1 MQIRALEQRRLPLGL
16 WSMTGSLSRTRCAH
30 AAVALG
36 LGFTSLAAA
45 CGGSNSANDAGVSTN
60 SESGATNG
68 DGTPALSET
77 DLETLGATRPLNF
90 TQPADT
96 PPVDRTRAEVPLD
109 QIIFDTFDGGGVA
122 LSDADQE
129 TITRL
134 FDVIAPI
141 DAPAYESA
149 GAAGWL
155 NDDDLIIGYVDPGG
169 QAWAYPARILNSR
182 EIVNDELGGQAVL
195 ISYCPLCGSGVVYSR
210 EHAGAGDRTLSFS
223 NTSAL
228 YENDMVMVDRETGT
242 YWWQVAGSGLVGELS
257 GSLLELLPSQTTSW
271 SSWVE
276 QYPDTAVMV
285 RPAGRD
291 FSGDPFSS
299 YADTLDSGR
308 TPFPVGDGVMED
320 DRLAS
325 SARVVVV
332 TQDGET
338 RAWAASPARSF
349 EDQVGGLPVTVT
361 LDGVGGTVVDS
372 QGLPVPS
379 RAAFWFSIVSVYPDI
394 EIGP

>member
-1 MQIRALEQRRLPLGL
+1 M
-16 WSMTGSLSRTRCAH
+16 
-30 AAVALG
+30 
-36 LGFTSLAAA
+36 
-45 CGGSNSANDAGVSTN
+45 
-60 SESGATNG
+60 SE
-68 DGTPALSET
+68 L
-77 DLETLGATRPLNF
+77 DLEALGATRPLNF
-90 TQPADT
+90 TRPADT
-96 PPVDRTRAEVPLD
+96 PPVDRTRAEVPLA
-109 QIIFDTFDGGGVA
+109 QIVFDTFDGGGVA

-149 GAAGWL
+149 GVASGWL
-155 NDDDLIIGYVDPGG
+155 KDDDLVIGYVDPQG
-169 QAWAYPARILNSR
+169 QAWAYPAKILNSR

-210 EHAGAGDRTLSFS
+210 DHAGAGNRTLSFS

-271 SSWVE
+271 SSWTGQHPETV
-276 QYPDTAVMV
+276 VMV
-285 RPAGRD
+285 RPDGRD
-291 FSGDPFSS
+291 YSRDPFSS
-299 YADTLDSGR
+299 YGETLDAGR
-308 TPFPVGDGVMED
+308 TPFPVSDGVMD
-320 DRLAS
+320 DERLAS

-332 TQDGET
+332 THDGTT
-338 RAWAASPARSF
+338 RAWAASPVRTVQD
-349 EDQVGGLPVTVT
+349 EVGSLAVTVN

-372 QGLPVPS
+372 EGQPVPS

-394 EIGP
+394 ELGS